1 MQIQASGA
9 KFHKRECTMK
19 INKKSPL
26 PYLTAWL
33 GATAM
38 AFGLAVASPS
48 ESSVMGRL
56 PEMMSHALAHKPLS
70 LSTDLPSDRTL
81 ALITFERNQRV
92 LADSWIHG
100 LDLNNDST
108 IAWMRMPVLPD
119 PGTASGRSAAETKLL
134 QRYSS
139 PGDRARLVP
148 VFADRAD
155 FVRSAGLNSTDQ
167 FYAVVVNRDGDV
179 LARVEGQFDA
189 SKAEILR
196 ETLKSRD
203 L

>member
-1 MQIQASGA
+1 MQVQTSGG
-9 KFHKRECTMK
+9 FYTRESTMK
-19 INKKSPL
+19 IDKKSPL
-26 PYLTAWL
+26 AYVSAWL
-33 GATAM
+33 AATAL
-38 AFGLAVASPS
+38 ALGLAVASPS

-92 LADSWIHG
+92 MADSWIHG
-100 LDLNNDST
+100 LNLNNDSS
-108 IAWMRMPVLPD
+108 IAWMRMPVLKD
-119 PGTASGRSAAETKLL
+119 PGTATGRSEAETKLL

-167 FYAVVVNRDGDV
+167 FYAVVVNRSGDV

-189 SKAEILR
+189 SKAEMLR
-196 ETLKSRD
+196 ETLKSQD
-203 L
+203 M

>member
-1 MQIQASGA
+1 
-9 KFHKRECTMK
+9 MK
-19 INKKSPL
+19 IDMKSPL
-26 PYLTAWL
+26 TYVTAWL
-33 GATAM
+33 GATGLAL
-38 AFGLAVASPS
+38 GLAVASPS

-56 PEMMSHALAHKPLS
+56 PELMSHALAHKPVS

-81 ALITFERNQRV
+81 ALITFERNQRAT
-92 LADSWIHG
+92 ADGWIQG
-100 LDLNNDST
+100 LNLNSDTS
-108 IAWMRMPVLPD
+108 IAWMRMPVLTD
-119 PGTASGRSAAETKLL
+119 PGTQGGRSAAESKLL

-155 FVRSAGLNSTDQ
+155 FVRSAGLGGTHQ

-179 LARVEGQFDA
+179 LARVEGEFDA

-196 ETLKSRD
+196 ETLKSQD

>member
-1 MQIQASGA
+1 
-9 KFHKRECTMK
+9 MK
-19 INKKSPL
+19 IDKKSPL
-26 PYLTAWL
+26 TYVSAWL
-33 GATAM
+33 AATGL

-81 ALITFERNQRV
+81 ALITFERSQRA

-100 LDLNNDST
+100 LNLNNDRS
-108 IAWMRMPVLPD
+108 IAWMRMPVLKD
-119 PGTASGRSAAETKLL
+119 PGTASGRSEAETKLL

-155 FVRSAGLNSTDQ
+155 FVRSAGLNSTDH

-189 SKAEILR
+189 NKAEILR
-196 ETLKSRD
+196 ETLKSQN

>member
-1 MQIQASGA
+1 
-9 KFHKRECTMK
+9 MK
-19 INKKSPL
+19 IDMKSPL
-26 PYLTAWL
+26 TYVTAWL
-33 GATAM
+33 AATGLAL
-38 AFGLAVASPS
+38 GLAVASPS

-81 ALITFERNQRV
+81 ALITFERSQRA

-100 LDLNNDST
+100 LNLNNDST
-108 IAWMRMPVLPD
+108 IAWMRMPVLND
-119 PGTASGRSAAETKLL
+119 PGTASGRSAVETRLL
-134 QRYSS
+134 QRYAS

-155 FVRSAGLNSTDQ
+155 FVRSAGLKGTDQ

-189 SKAEILR
+189 NKAEILR
-196 ETLKSRD
+196 ETLKSQN

>member
-1 MQIQASGA
+1 
-9 KFHKRECTMK
+9 MK
-19 INKKSPL
+19 IDMKSPL
-26 PYLTAWL
+26 TYVTAWL

-56 PEMMSHALAHKPLS
+56 PELMSHALAHKPVS

-92 LADSWIHG
+92 LADSWIQG
-100 LDLNNDST
+100 LNLNHDTS
-108 IAWMRMPVLPD
+108 IAWMRMPVLND
-119 PGTASGRSAAETKLL
+119 PGTQVGRSAAETKLL

-155 FVRSAGLNSTDQ
+155 FVRSAGLGGTHQ

-179 LARVEGQFDA
+179 LARVEGEFDA
-189 SKAEILR
+189 DKAEILR
-196 ETLKSRD
+196 ETLKSQD